1 MREFSLCKRRMVL
14 LSILIKNGYLLN
26 PATNTEGITDILIE
40 GNQITKIQKNLEE
53 QADYVVDAANLV
65 VMPGFI
71 DLHVHLREPGFEYKE
86 TIKSGTKAAARGGF
100 TSICPMPNTNP
111 AIDSKC
117 MVEYLNLKSKEEGDV
132 HVLPI
137 GAVTNGQ
144 AGDTLADI
152 SAMANAGAVAISED
166 GKSVMNTAIYYEGM
180 KEAAKAG
187 IPVFAH
193 CEDKDL
199 VRGGVMNEGNRSREL
214 GFKGITNGVEDVI
227 IARDIL
233 LAKETGARLH
243 ICHCSTKDSVSLV
256 KYAKEAGI
264 PVTGEVCPHHF
275 ILADDDIPSDD
286 SNYKMNPPL
295 RSKEDVEALKL
306 ALKDNIMDVIATDH
320 APHSAEE
327 KEKSIKDSPFGIVGL
342 ETAYGLTVTELVNT
356 GYLTPMQMVEKL
368 SVNPAKILNIDKG
381 NIAVGKIA
389 DIVIADPAEEYVID
403 KNSFASKGKNTPFH
417 GKRVSG
423 KVKMTIVD
431 GVIKYQ
437 E

>member
-1 MREFSLCKRRMVL
+1 MIL

-26 PATNTEGITDILIE
+26 PATNTEGITDILVE

-53 QADYVVDAANLV
+53 QADYVVDATNHV

-86 TIKSGTKAAARGGF
+86 TIESGTKAAARGGF

-144 AGDTLADI
+144 AGDTLANI

-243 ICHCSTKDSVSLV
+243 ICHCSTKDSVSLI

-275 ILADDDIPSDD
+275 ILTDDDIPSDD

-306 ALKDNIMDVIATDH
+306 ALKDDIMDVIATDH
-320 APHSAEE
+320 APHSEEE
-327 KEKSIKDSPFGIVGL
+327 KAKSMKDSPFGIVGL
-342 ETAYGLTVTELVNT
+342 ETAYCLTVTELVNT

-389 DIVIADPAEEYVID
+389 DIVIADPTEEYVID
-403 KNSFASKGKNTPFH
+403 KNSFVSKGKNTPFH

>member
-1 MREFSLCKRRMVL
+1 M
-14 LSILIKNGYLLN
+14 SILIKNGYLLN

-86 TIKSGTKAAARGGF
+86 TIESGTKAAAKGGF

-144 AGDTLADI
+144 AGDMLADI

-199 VRGGVMNEGNRSREL
+199 VRGGVMNEGDRSREL

-256 KYAKEAGI
+256 KHAKEAGI

-275 ILADDDIPSDD
+275 ILTDDDIPSDD

-327 KEKSIKDSPFGIVGL
+327 KAKSIKDSPFGIVGL
-342 ETAYGLTVTELVNT
+342 ETAYCLTVTELVNT

-381 NIAVGKIA
+381 NLAVGKIA
-389 DIVIADPAEEYVID
+389 DIVIADPTEEYVID
-403 KNSFASKGKNTPFH
+403 KNSFVSKGKNTPFH

-423 KVKMTIVD
+423 KIKMTIVD

>member
-1 MREFSLCKRRMVL
+1 MREFSLCKRRMIL

-26 PATNTEGITDILIE
+26 PATNTEGITDILVE

-53 QADYVVDAANLV
+53 QADYVVDATNLV

-86 TIKSGTKAAARGGF
+86 TIESGTKAAAKGGF

-144 AGDTLADI
+144 AGDMLADI

-199 VRGGVMNEGNRSREL
+199 VRGGVMNEGDRSREL

-256 KYAKEAGI
+256 KHAKEAGI

-275 ILADDDIPSDD
+275 ILTDDDIPSDD

-327 KEKSIKDSPFGIVGL
+327 KAKSIKDSPFGIVGL
-342 ETAYGLTVTELVNT
+342 ETAYCLTVTELVNT

-381 NIAVGKIA
+381 NLAVGKIA
-389 DIVIADPAEEYVID
+389 DIVIADPTEEYVID
-403 KNSFASKGKNTPFH
+403 KNSFVSKGKNTPFH

-423 KVKMTIVD
+423 KIKMTIVD